1 MSALQWMIEEGDE
14 PAFDIRAAAL
24 ILETDVTTLQTWA
37 ARGITDFAGMRPG
50 RAGKR
55 LYSAHNLAVL
65 RAALLLVALGF
76 KPSHAVSAALQSYMD
91 ALSYLVAGMK
101 RGEEWKYSEVAGAVA
116 LIRAGDGG
124 APNVRVIITGR
135 HDISF
140 ADLFSGHPIVT
151 FACGRVFEQ
160 VAERA
165 LAQRK
170 EDA

>member
-14 PAFDIRAAAL
+14 PAFDIRAAAI

-37 ARGITDFAGMRPG
+37 ARGITDFVGMRPG

-55 LYSAHNLAVL
+55 LYSAQNLVVL

-76 KPSHAVSAALQSYMD
+76 KPSHAILASMQSYMD
-91 ALSYLVAGMK
+91 AVSFLVDGHK
-101 RGEEWKYSEVAGAVA
+101 RGEDWKYSELAGAVA
-116 LIRAGDGG
+116 LIRASDGG
-124 APNVRVIITGR
+124 APNVQVIITGR

-151 FACGRVFEQ
+151 FACGLVFEE